1 MPIRAGSP
9 GLIYAWLM
17 PPPAPDG
24 SPLTAVLGPTNTGKT
39 HRAVERMLGHDSGM
53 IGLPLRLLAREIYDR
68 VTRQLGEAEVALVTG
83 EERRVPAR
91 PRYWVC
97 TVEAM
102 PVEREVD
109 FLAVDEIQ
117 LATHA
122 ERGHVFTDR
131 LLHARGRLE
140 TWFMGADTMR
150 PVLQQLLPTIRIA
163 GHPRLSKLACRGVS
177 SLAALKPRS
186 AVVAFSAPRVY
197 ELAERL
203 RARRGGAAVV
213 LGALSPRARNQ
224 QVALYESGEVDY
236 MVATDAIGM
245 GLNMDVR
252 HVAFADLAKFDGRE
266 TRPLE
271 AAELAQIAGRAGR
284 YLDDGSFGTLSP
296 LPALDERLA
305 RSIEMHHFPVVR
317 RLIWRNSD
325 LDLSSIDAL
334 VASLSERPR
343 SGLLRLVERT
353 EDHSAL
359 VALASRP
366 DIRSRARGEEAVSLL
381 WDVCRIPDFRQ
392 LLFDHHV
399 ELLGE
404 LFQQLSGPRRR
415 LDPDFVAERVGRID
429 DTEGDIETLMMR
441 MAFVRTWTYVSHR
454 ESWLGDAHHW
464 QERTR
469 AIEDRLSDALHRRLV
484 ARFVDEGQKTS
495 APRARPRPRRLPQSR
510 TEDERRPDGPF
521 AQLFEL
527 RQRMRDPLP
536 PAPDADEWLEA
547 LVEAPHERFTLDPE
561 GRILDGDLVLGRMI
575 RGADLLRPEVTLV
588 LDDSIG
594 SGSRSRIQRRLV
606 AWTRDLV
613 SSTLAPLRSD
623 EARNLSASGRGLVY
637 QLEQNLGTVETTQ
650 ARAQLAALSP
660 DDRRLLARLGVRL
673 GKRLVY
679 VRSLLEPAAVH
690 SRVALCSAWLGH
702 RTRIELPRPGVESL
716 PAQRDLDAASHLAIG
731 YPRFGPR
738 AIRADTAERVARQL
752 HHAAR
757 RGTFRAPEGLSARFE
772 CSDDE
777 LGAVIEAFGYR
788 RVKGGQFAARGRGR
802 PRRRGRRRRP
812 DRAAPPDGA
821 RTD

>member
-1 MPIRAGSP
+1 MLPS
-9 GLIYAWLM
+9 
-17 PPPAPDG
+17 APDG

-39 HRAVERMLGHDSGM
+39 HRAVERMLVHDSGM
-53 IGLPLRLLAREIYDR
+53 IGLPLRLLAREVYDR
-68 VTRQLGEAEVALVTG
+68 VTRRLGEAEVALVTG
-83 EERRVPAR
+83 EERRVPPR
-91 PRYWVC
+91 PRYWVS

-117 LATHA
+117 LATHP

-131 LLHARGRLE
+131 LLNARGRLE

-163 GHPRLSKLACRGVS
+163 GHPRLSKLGCRGAS

-197 ELAERL
+197 DLAERL
-203 RARRGGAAVV
+203 RVRRGGAAVV

-252 HVAFADLAKFDGRE
+252 HVAFADLAKFDGHE

-296 LPALDERLA
+296 LPPLDERLTRA
-305 RSIEMHHFPVVR
+305 IEMHHFPVVR

-325 LDLSSIDAL
+325 LDLASVDAL
-334 VASLSERPR
+334 SASLSQRPR

-359 VALASRP
+359 VALGSRP
-366 DIRSRARGEEAVSLL
+366 EIRRRAQGRDAVKLL

-404 LFQQLSGPRRR
+404 LFQQLSGPGGQ
-415 LDPDFVAERVGRID
+415 LDPDFVAERVERID
-429 DTEGDIETLMMR
+429 DMQGDIETLMMR

-454 ESWLGDAHHW
+454 ESWLDDARHW

-469 AIEDRLSDALHRRLV
+469 SIEDRLSDALHQRLV
-484 ARFVDEGQKTS
+484 ARFVDDTQKT
-495 APRARPRPRRLPQSR
+495 AQPRARPRG
-510 TEDERRPDGPF
+510 RRPPESPEPDQRRPEGPF
-521 AQLFEL
+521 AQLFDL
-527 RQRMRDPLP
+527 RQKMRDPLP
-536 PAPDADEWLEA
+536 AAGPGDDWLEE
-547 LVEAPHERFTLDPE
+547 LVEAPHERFSLDAD
-561 GRILDGDLVLGRMI
+561 GRILDGDLTLGRMI
-575 RGADLLRPEVTLV
+575 RGADLLRPEVTLT
-588 LDDSIG
+588 LDDAIG
-594 SGSRSRIQRRLV
+594 SGARSRIQRRLV

-613 SSTLAPLRSD
+613 SSTLAPLRSED
-623 EARNLSASGRGLVY
+623 VTRLSASGRGLVY
-637 QLEQNLGTVETTQ
+637 QLEQNLGTVETAQ
-650 ARAQLAALSP
+650 ARAQLATLSP
-660 DDRRLLARLGVRL
+660 DDRRLLGQVGVRL

-679 VRSLLEPAAVH
+679 VRRLLEPSAVR
-690 SRVALCSAWLGH
+690 SRVALCSAWLGLH
-702 RTRIELPRPGVESL
+702 TRITLPPAGAESL
-716 PAQRDLDAASHLAIG
+716 PAQRDLDAAAHLAIG

-738 AIRADTAERVARQL
+738 AIRADTAERVARKL

-757 RGTFRAPEGLSARFE
+757 RGVFQLPDGLAARFE
-772 CSDDE
+772 CNDSD
-777 LGAVIEAFGYR
+777 LCAVIEAFGYR
-788 RVKGGQFAARGRGR
+788 RVKDGQFAARGGPH
-802 PRRRGRRRRP
+802 PRRRGRRRKRP
-812 DRAAPPDGA
+812 GGTTPSPDA